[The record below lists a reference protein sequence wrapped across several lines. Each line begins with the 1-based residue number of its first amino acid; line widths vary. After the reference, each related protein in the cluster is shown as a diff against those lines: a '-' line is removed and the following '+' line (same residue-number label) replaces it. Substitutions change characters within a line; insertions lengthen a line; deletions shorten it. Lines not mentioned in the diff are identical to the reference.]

1 MTRRLLP
8 LATILAAA
16 ICLVRIAHHS
26 PAVLA
31 DTARAMASRS
41 FEFTYQV
48 HFPATERPGG
58 PVRLWIP
65 LPQADGYQDVSMLHI
80 DSPAAYSQGRDSE
93 YKNRFAMFKP
103 TAKQYA
109 TGFDVTVRFT
119 ATRREHKVA
128 LDGML
133 KDASVSSTAGPLLH
147 RYLEPDKL
155 VPLNGAIA
163 ELAKE
168 HTAGDTTQIEKARHI
183 YEYVVSTMR
192 YDKTGEGWGRGDAL
206 WACTAKRGNCTDFH
220 SLFIG
225 MMRSSDIPARFE
237 MGFSLPAGKTEG
249 DIAGYHCWAEFYLNG
264 LGWVPVDASEASKNP
279 AQHDYFFGAHD
290 VNRVFFTYGRDIRL
304 SSDQKGEPLNYFIY
318 PYAEINGQQVK
329 NLETHFS
336 FRDVAATA
344 EAAAFR
350 SSRPNSD

>member
-16 ICLVRIAHHS
+16 ICLVRVAHHS

-31 DTARAMASRS
+31 DTTPAMASRT

-128 LDGML
+128 LDDLL
-133 KDASVSSTAGPLLH
+133 KDASV
-147 RYLEPDKL
+147 
-155 VPLNGAIA
+155 
-163 ELAKE
+163 
-168 HTAGDTTQIEKARHI
+168 
-183 YEYVVSTMR
+183 
-192 YDKTGEGWGRGDAL
+192 
-206 WACTAKRGNCTDFH
+206 
-220 SLFIG
+220 
-225 MMRSSDIPARFE
+225 
-237 MGFSLPAGKTEG
+237 
-249 DIAGYHCWAEFYLNG
+249 
-264 LGWVPVDASEASKNP
+264 
-279 AQHDYFFGAHD
+279 
-290 VNRVFFTYGRDIRL
+290 
-304 SSDQKGEPLNYFIY
+304 
-318 PYAEINGQQVK
+318 
-329 NLETHFS
+329 
-336 FRDVAATA
+336 
-344 EAAAFR
+344 
-350 SSRPNSD
+350 

>member
-1 MTRRLLP
+1 MIRRLLSMAY
-8 LATILAAA
+8 LLAAS
-16 ICLVRIAHHS
+16 ICLFCLAHSS
-26 PAVLA
+26 PSVSASSA
-31 DTARAMASRS
+31 PPPTARS
-41 FEFTYQV
+41 FEFTYEV
-48 HFPATERPGG
+48 HFPATENPGG
-58 PVRLWIP
+58 PVRLWLP
-65 LPQADGYQDVSMLHI
+65 LPQADGYQDVSTLHI

-119 ATRREHKVA
+119 ATRREHRVD
-128 LDGML
+128 LDGSL
-133 KDASVSSTAGPLLH
+133 KNATAAPSAGPLLH
-147 RYLEPDKL
+147 RYLEADRL

-192 YDKTGEGWGRGDAL
+192 YDKTGEGWGRGDAI

-225 MMRSSDIPARFE
+225 MMRSSGIPARFE
-237 MGFSLPAGKTEG
+237 IGFPLPEGKTEG

-264 LGWVPVDASEASKNP
+264 IGWVPVDASEAWKNP
-279 AQHDYFFGAHD
+279 AKHDYFFGAHD
-290 VNRVFFTYGRDIRL
+290 VNRVFFTYGRDIHL
-304 SSDQKGEPLNYFIY
+304 SSDQKGDPLNYFIY
-318 PYAEINGQQVK
+318 PYAEINGHAVTS
-329 NLETHFS
+329 LETHFS
-336 FRDVAATA
+336 FRDVADPH
-344 EAAAFR
+344 R
-350 SSRPNSD
+350 VGGN

>member
-1 MTRRLLP
+1 MTRRLLS
-8 LATILAAA
+8 LAFMIAVSV
-16 ICLVRIAHHS
+16 CLVYAAYPS
-26 PAVLA
+26 PAVRTDSAAPL
-31 DTARAMASRS
+31 TSRS

-48 HFPATERPGG
+48 HFPATENPGG
-58 PVRLWIP
+58 PVRLWLP
-65 LPQADGYQDVSMLHI
+65 LPQADIYQDVSALHI

-119 ATRREHKVA
+119 ATRREHRVT
-128 LDGML
+128 LDGSRTN
-133 KDASVSSTAGPLLH
+133 ASAALSAGPLLH

-192 YDKTGEGWGRGDAL
+192 YDKTGEGWGRGDAI
-206 WACTAKRGNCTDFH
+206 WACSAKRGNCTDFH

-225 MMRSSDIPARFE
+225 MMRSSGIPARFE
-237 MGFSLPAGKTEG
+237 IGFPLPENKTEG

-264 LGWVPVDASEASKNP
+264 VGWVPVDASEAWKNP
-279 AQHDYFFGAHD
+279 AKHDYFFGAHD
-290 VNRVFFTYGRDIRL
+290 VNRVFFTYGRDIHL
-304 SSDQKGEPLNYFIY
+304 SSDQKGDPLNYFIY
-318 PYAEINGQQVK
+318 PYAEINGRPVK
-329 NLETHFS
+329 TLQTHFS
-336 FRDVAATA
+336 FRDVAATQR
-344 EAAAFR
+344 AAA
-350 SSRPNSD
+350 N